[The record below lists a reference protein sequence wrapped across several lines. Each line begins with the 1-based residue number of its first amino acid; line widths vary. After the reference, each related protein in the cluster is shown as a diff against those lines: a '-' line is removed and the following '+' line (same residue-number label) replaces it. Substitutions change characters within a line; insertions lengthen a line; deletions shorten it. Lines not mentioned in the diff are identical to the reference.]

1 VLEQI
6 SKISTPLLPHHKSP
20 DGDSSVRYPNAY
32 TTYSVD
38 GYAVPEAKIGLTPMY
53 RSQVA
58 VPSYNQF
65 FYNLDLKSQYR
76 NLHCVRL
83 KPYLSSIHK
92 TVEEHHRSLGHL

>member
-1 VLEQI
+1 
-6 SKISTPLLPHHKSP
+6 LLPHHKSP

-58 VPSYNQF
+58 VPRYNQF

-83 KPYLSSIHK
+83 KPYLDRKSTRLNSSHVSISYAVFCL
-92 TVEEHHRSLGHL
+92 TIT